1 MVEALDEARAAL
13 AHDDVPVGAVV
24 LGPDGRVLARA
35 HNERELRRDP
45 TAHAEIL
52 ALRQAA
58 LRLSDQVVGIA
69 QAEPAPVDPATR
81 GGSAVLAVPVP
92 VDWPGDAPV
101 SASDSRTSSGGWRLS
116 GCTLVVTLEPCA
128 MCAGAMIAARI
139 DRCVFGAWD
148 DKAGACGSLWDLP
161 RDPLSLHRV
170 EVVAGV
176 AAVEASTLLRTF
188 FRG

>member
-13 AHDDVPVGAVV
+13 THDDVPVGAVV
-24 LGPDGRVLARA
+24 VGPDGRLLSRA

-58 LRLSDQVVGIA
+58 IRLSDQVPGIA
-69 QAEPAPVDPATR
+69 QAELPPVDAAAQA
-81 GGSAVLAVPVP
+81 GSAVPAGSAG
-92 VDWPGDAPV
+92 WPGDARV

-161 RDPLSLHRV
+161 RDTLSLHRV

-176 AAVEASTLLRTF
+176 SAVDAATLLRAF
-188 FRG
+188 FRS